1 MSEVGNYQE
10 PFLLLPQHYMTL
22 ALFSLSAGAVR
33 HGGLPGKEF
42 KRQKSDRGGAPL
54 YERLPGKI
62 LYLHEWAILAK

>member
-10 PFLLLPQHYMTL
+10 PFLLLLQHYMALT
-22 ALFSLSAGAVR
+22 LFSLSAGAVR
-33 HGGLPGKEF
+33 HGGLPGKDF
-42 KRQKSDRGGAPL
+42 KRQKSDRGGVPL